1 MVTLAVQ
8 VVGDRDIVVTSPDS
22 GFSITY
28 RKDGDDAPLLFAV
41 NGISESSHAWLVK
54 LLTSAISATGRS
66 LALS

>member
-8 VVGDRDIVVTSPDS
+8 VVGDRDIVLTS

-28 RKDGDDAPLLFAV
+28 RKDGDAPLLFAV

-66 LALS
+66 LALSRKL

>member
-28 RKDGDDAPLLFAV
+28 RKDGDAPLLFAV

-54 LLTSAISATGRS
+54 LLTSAISAIGRS